1 MKTISGFP
9 CYEVEFTRKGAVH
22 APAQA
27 EELLAAVRSGAI
39 SDLFVIS
46 HGWNNDMAEA
56 RDLYAH
62 LLAKIASVMESG
74 RFPALAE
81 RRSAVLAVFWPSKK
95 FADKDLIAS
104 GAASL
109 AGELKAAAL
118 EEELDAAKAVFTG
131 AKAGAKLEEAR
142 ALLPRLERDPAA
154 RERLVELVRGLASP
168 ARADREDG
176 SDSFFTRDPAEL
188 MDRWSKRTP
197 ALLQRPKAG
206 SSGGAARIGGPP
218 GAAPASAAGDAAGL
232 GRFFEGVFS
241 AARNVLNYTTY
252 YEMKERAGRV
262 GRRGLN
268 GLLREVRSAKSDIE
282 LHLIGHSFGG
292 RLVTAAADGSKDRP
306 ALRVSTL
313 TLLQAAFS
321 HNGFAERFHDGRD
334 GAFRKVV
341 VEQKVRGPILVTHTQ
356 NDQAVGFMYPLASL
370 LSGQDAAALGDANDR
385 FGGIGRN
392 GARKTPEAQ
401 DGKLLAADA
410 TYRFRTDKKIYNLN
424 SDAFIGG
431 HSDVC
436 KNEVANAILAAV
448 ATT

>member
-9 CYEVEFTRKGAVH
+9 CYEVEFTKKGAVH

-27 EELLAAVRSGAI
+27 EELLAAVGGGSI

-46 HGWNNDMAEA
+46 HGWNNDMEEA
-56 RDLYAH
+56 RDLYARF
-62 LLAKIASVMESG
+62 LACIANVLSSG
-74 RFPALAE
+74 RFPALAA
-81 RRSAVLAVFWPSKK
+81 RTPAFLAVLWPSKK

-109 AGELKAAAL
+109 AGDLKAAAL
-118 EEELDAAKAVFTG
+118 EEDLDAAKAVFDG
-131 AKAGAKLEEAR
+131 AADRAKLEEAR
-142 ALLPRLERDPAA
+142 SLLPRLESDPAA
-154 RERLVELVRGLASP
+154 GARFVEIVRGLLSP
-168 ARADREDG
+168 SRADLEDG

-188 MDRWSKRTP
+188 MDQWSKRTP
-197 ALLQRPKAG
+197 ALLPRPRAG

-218 GAAPASAAGDAAGL
+218 VAGLAGAAGEAAGL
-232 GRFFEGVFS
+232 GSFFKGVFS
-241 AARNVLNYTTY
+241 AARNVLNFATY
-252 YEMKERAGRV
+252 YEMKERAGTV
-262 GRRGLN
+262 GRRGVHA
-268 GLLREVRSAKSDIE
+268 LLRDVRAARPGIK

-292 RLVTAAADGSKDRP
+292 RLVTAAAEGPKNQLP
-306 ALRVSTL
+306 LRVNTM

-321 HNGFAERFHDGRD
+321 HNGFAERFHQGKDGF
-334 GAFRKVV
+334 FRKVV
-341 VEQKVRGPILVTHTQ
+341 VEEKVQGPILVTHTQ

-392 GARKTPEAQ
+392 GARKTPEAL
-401 DGKLLAADA
+401 DGKLLPVDAAYA
-410 TYRFRTDKKIYNLN
+410 FRPDKKIYNLN
-424 SDAFIGG
+424 ADAFIGG
-431 HSDVC
+431 HSDIC